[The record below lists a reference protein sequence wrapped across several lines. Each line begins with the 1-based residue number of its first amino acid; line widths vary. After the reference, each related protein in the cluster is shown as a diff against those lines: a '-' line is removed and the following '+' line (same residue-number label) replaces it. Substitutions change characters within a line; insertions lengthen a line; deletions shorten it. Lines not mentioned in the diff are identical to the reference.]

1 MKTRRIVSLALVVMM
16 AVSMA
21 VIAQADEN
29 PSTWLS
35 DKLVEITVMR
45 DENPSQ
51 PIKLDSIKLQTIEE
65 LLNIRITVEAP
76 PKANYDDKK
85 QVLIATDDMPD
96 IMLVSLDD
104 VKRYARDDM
113 FVNLSDYRDEMPNL
127 FALLDSDE
135 SFAMLTVDGDFYH
148 APTLQRLNP
157 DARRS
162 GQLVNIRTDLLE
174 KYNIATPTTFD
185 ELYDAIVAI
194 QANEPGLVGITNR
207 KGGSTTG
214 TRKLLDC
221 MAYPLGASSDM
232 YYDEDLGGVWV
243 YGPASENFKAVLTYL
258 NKCYAAGVLDPDYAT
273 MTKDL
278 WVEKLSSGQA
288 ICTMDN
294 DGVVRNFN
302 TALATVDAG
311 YSLGVIPTLTNSLG
325 QTRNF
330 YYNENWLDQAW
341 VISSSSE
348 NIDACVKFLDWCFSD
363 QGADVNGYGKE
374 GETFD
379 YVDGVPTI
387 KPELLAQYSG
397 GANAS
402 YDIQSALGVGL
413 LDIAP
418 YCDTGCQNQMEVYM
432 MGSDEAVAAFKALVQ
447 SIANDP
453 GLRAPVVAP
462 PLTEE
467 QTERYNELHVAVEN
481 YVYQEIDK
489 FITGQEPIENYDAVI
504 ANART
509 IGAEEMEQIYNDA
522 WTAVLGD

>member
-1 MKTRRIVSLALVVMM
+1 MKTRRIFALTLVLVIAVSLIT
-16 AVSMA
+16 
-21 VIAQADEN
+21 IAQADET

-35 DKLVEITVMR
+35 DTLVEIHIMR

-51 PIKLDSIKLQTIEE
+51 LIQLDNVKLQTIEE
-65 LLNIRITVEAP
+65 LLNVRLVVEAP
-76 PKANYDDKK
+76 PKASYDDKK
-85 QVLIATDDMPD
+85 QILIATDDMPD

-113 FVNLSDYRDEMPNL
+113 FVNLSEHKDEMPNL
-127 FALLDSDE
+127 FAHLESDP
-135 SFAMLTVDGDFYH
+135 SFAMLTVDGSYYH
-148 APTLQRLNP
+148 APTIQRLNP

-162 GQLVNIRTDLLE
+162 GQLVNIRTDLLA
-174 KYNIATPTTFD
+174 KYNLAVPTTFD
-185 ELYDAIVAI
+185 ELLTAI
-194 QANEPGLVGITNR
+194 QTIQASEPGLIGMTNR

-221 MAYPLGASSDM
+221 MGYPLGAGSDM
-232 YYDEDLGGVWV
+232 YYDEDLGGVWL
-243 YGPASENFKAVLTYL
+243 YGPASENFKAVLAYL
-258 NKCYAAGVLDPDYAT
+258 NKAYEAGVLDPDYAT

-302 TALATVDAG
+302 TALATVDPG
-311 YSLGVIPTLTNSLG
+311 YMLDVIPTLTNTLG

-330 YYNENWLDQAW
+330 HYNEDWLDQAW
-341 VISSSSE
+341 VISSSSK
-348 NIDACVKFLDWCFSD
+348 ITDVCIKFLDWCFSD

-374 GETFD
+374 GVTFD
-379 YVDGVPTI
+379 YVNGVPVI
-387 KPELLAQYSG
+387 KRELLEEYGS

-402 YDIQSALGVGL
+402 YDIQSAIGVGL

-418 YCDTGCQNQMEVYM
+418 YCDTGAQNQMEIYM
-432 MGSDEAVAAFKALVQ
+432 MGSDEAIAAFRALVQ
-447 SIANDP
+447 SIAADP
-453 GLRAPVVAP
+453 GLRDPVLTP
-462 PLTEE
+462 PLSAE
-467 QTERYNELHVAVEN
+467 QTERYNELHIAVQD

-489 FITGQEPIENYDAVI
+489 YITGQEPIANYDAVI
-504 ANART
+504 AHARS

-522 WTAVLGD
+522 WNAVLGE